1 MAAARPSSISR
12 AISSMRSDPNPF
24 RRKRRANQATRYL
37 NPRQAKEHPSYFDRA
52 GNPTF
57 TLPDRINKQD

>member
-1 MAAARPSSISR
+1 
-12 AISSMRSDPNPF
+12 MRSDPNPF